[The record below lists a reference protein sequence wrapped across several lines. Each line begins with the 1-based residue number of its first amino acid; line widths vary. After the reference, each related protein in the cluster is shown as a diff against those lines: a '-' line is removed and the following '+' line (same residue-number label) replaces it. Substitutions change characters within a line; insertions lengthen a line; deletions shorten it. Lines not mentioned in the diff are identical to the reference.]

1 MNSGSYQ
8 SLLDEPD
15 SKGKITIKNLRLRG
29 IFESVNKRL
38 FASVRDAVIALTQK

>member
-1 MNSGSYQ
+1 MNSSFYQ
-8 SLLDEPD
+8 SPTHERD
-15 SKGKITIKNLRLRG
+15 SKGKITSKICDFRG